1 MNYNEA
7 LTYIHESHK
16 FGMRLGLDNIK
27 KLLELLG
34 NPQNNL
40 NIIHVAGTN
49 GKGSTCS
56 FISTILKESGYKVGL
71 YTSPYLETFT
81 ERIRVNG
88 ENIPEG
94 EVARIITI
102 IKEKIDIMVRE
113 GYSYPTEFE
122 IVTAMA
128 FYYYYDQS
136 VDYVALEVG
145 LGGRYDATNVIDNPL
160 VSVIASISLDH
171 TGILGDTIGKI
182 AYEKGG
188 IIKENSTVIVYP
200 QRKEAKEVIKEICIE
215 KNSTYI
221 ECNFNDINIKKC
233 NINSQKFDCI
243 INDKQYNDLEIKLIG
258 DHQTNNS
265 ILALTVIDFINN
277 KNQLDISEESIKRG
291 LIETRWPGRI
301 EKIKEEP
308 MFIIDG
314 AHNEDGA
321 KSLAKSIDKFI
332 QGRNLTLVIGMLEDK
347 DINSVLDILIPRFN
361 KVITTTPDNPRAMD
375 ASILMNKIKEY
386 NKEVVCKPNI
396 DDAISYALE
405 NSKIDDVIISAGS
418 LYMIGEVRTLV
429 KNK

>member
-1 MNYNEA
+1 MNYTEA
-7 LTYIHESHK
+7 LKYIHESHK

-34 NPQNNL
+34 NPQDNL

-88 ENIPEG
+88 ENIPQE
-94 EVARIITI
+94 EVARIINI
-102 IKEKIDIMVRE
+102 IKEKIEIMVNE

-128 FYYYYDQS
+128 FYYYNDQN
-136 VDYVALEVG
+136 VDFVALEVG

-171 TGILGDTIGKI
+171 TGILGDTIAKI

-188 IIKENSTVIVYP
+188 IIKENSTTIVYP
-200 QRKEAKEVIKEICIE
+200 QKREAKEVIKNICKE
-215 KNSTYI
+215 KNSIYI
-221 ECNFNDINIKKC
+221 ECNFKDINIKEC
-233 NINSQKFDCI
+233 NIDLQKFDCM
-243 INDKQYNDLEIKLIG
+243 INNKEYRDLEIQLIG
-258 DHQTNNS
+258 DHQINNS

-277 KNQLDISEESIKRG
+277 KKKLNISEESIRRG
-291 LIETRWPGRI
+291 LRETRWPGRI
-301 EKIKEEP
+301 EKIKENP

-321 KSLAKSIDKFI
+321 ISLAKSIDKYL
-332 QGRNLTLVIGMLEDK
+332 QGRNLTLVMGMLEDK
-347 DINSVLDILIPRFN
+347 DIKSVLDILIPRFN
-361 KVITTTPDNPRAMD
+361 KIITTTPDNPRAID
-375 ASILMNKIKEY
+375 ANLLEEKIKPY
-386 NKEVVCKPNI
+386 NKEVICKPNI
-396 DDAISYALE
+396 DDAVNYALE
-405 NSKIDDVIISAGS
+405 NVKSDEVIVSAGS
-418 LYMIGEVRTLV
+418 LYMIGAVRTLV